1 MNFRTVK
8 KKFRQEVLVDAKGEY
23 NSTTVIV
30 CRFVVLCAKASAG
43 LFLSIFLGPISL
55 VRPIKIW
62 LMKLGPD
69 KVSHFIDGI
78 EMHLRLSQVED
89 VKKAIKIVIW
99 PQKFPNE
106 ALATIYRRIVYIVGP
121 KQKFWAKLL
130 PFVIWKRDF
139 QKKLVNSTSI
149 ASQIIVNSGKPLVCF
164 SKDEIQKGNELIFDI
179 FGNEKKSF
187 VLFGYTSAKYRTLV
201 DYSYHPK
208 DDLISAIPDPM
219 NFVKVIEKMNGE
231 GIGVVRQGLHLD
243 ESTELSRAGLL
254 VPNYEKFAS
263 GFPDVWLAANC
274 KFLLSACTG
283 SWWFGLP
290 FNKPAVITDVY
301 NPIVIGGLKSN
312 LVIFQLPWNLKENRY
327 ESFAWMSANP
337 RWCYSS
343 EKLGIDYTNIKNS
356 PEQIVDVVDEQLA
369 RLNGTWVETDED
381 VELQK
386 RFQRFVWGE
395 DADSA
400 YLPRVGAKFLR
411 EHQHLL
417 PD

>member
-1 MNFRTVK
+1 MNLHTVK
-8 KKFRQEVLVDAKGEY
+8 KKFRQEVLVDNRGQR
-23 NSTTVIV
+23 NSNIVVI
-30 CRFVVLCAKASAG
+30 RKFILLCAKAAAG
-43 LFLSIFLGPISL
+43 LVLSIFLGPISL
-55 VRPIKIW
+55 IYPIEIW

-78 EMHLRLSQVED
+78 EMNLRRSQIENR
-89 VKKAIKIVIW
+89 KQAIKIVIW

-106 ALATIYRRIVYIVGP
+106 ALASIYRRIVYIVGP

-149 ASQIIVNSGKPLVCF
+149 ASQIIFNSGKPLVCF
-164 SKDEIQKGNELIFDI
+164 SKEEIQKGNELIFDI

-187 VLFGYTSAKYRTLV
+187 VIFGYTSAQYRKLV

-208 DDLISAIPDPM
+208 DDLISAIPNPL
-219 NFVKVIEKMNGE
+219 NFVKVIERLDGE

-243 ESTELSRAGLL
+243 EKTELSRAGLL

-301 NPIVIGGLKSN
+301 NPNGIGGLKDN
-312 LVIFQLPWNLKENRY
+312 LCIFQLPWSLKENRY
-327 ESFAWMSANP
+327 ESFAWMSSNP

-343 EKLGIDYTNIKNS
+343 EKLGVEYVNIKNS
-356 PEQIVDVVDEQLA
+356 PDQIVDVVYEQIA
-369 RLNGTWVETDED
+369 RLNGSWVETDED
-381 VELQK
+381 KELQQ
-386 RFQRFVWGE
+386 RFQRLVWGK
-395 DADSA
+395 DADPA